1 MSFELVGQPNI
12 LPSYC
17 IPMNTPGAAPCDPTV
32 PIYTVSDQ
40 DRIVTV
46 SRPYLQFT
54 IMD

>member
-17 IPMNTPGAAPCDPTV
+17 IPMSTVAPCDPTV
-32 PIYTVSDQ
+32 PIYKVSDQ